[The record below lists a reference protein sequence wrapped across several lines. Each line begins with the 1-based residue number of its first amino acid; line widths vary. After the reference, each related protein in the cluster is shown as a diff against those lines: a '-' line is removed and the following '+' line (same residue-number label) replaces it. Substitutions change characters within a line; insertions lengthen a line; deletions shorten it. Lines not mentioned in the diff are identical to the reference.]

1 MSLKR
6 PASAVDEVFGVPPA
20 KVAHTELGVDEMSDT
35 EFDDWLKQQRSTPGH
50 ENLFRDDMLQIW
62 MKLTTAATKAQV
74 KYTENLYGRFKTSRP
89 ERSEF
94 LPPGFTA
101 GVDPDHELAH
111 RSEADIDRNV
121 EERQAAWQAEQDRI
135 EEMHQKPLTLVER
148 AERVQTK
155 MFAATEEMSKED
167 EEEVEKDFV
176 HLHVVEEEDGSKT
189 YYRSLGTD

>member
-74 KYTENLYGRFKTSRP
+74 KYTQDLWEKNKTRRP
-89 ERSEF
+89 EEWDFGPQYSSGMDES
-94 LPPGFTA
+94 G
-101 GVDPDHELAH
+101 GMSQGIDGGELKKLQ
-111 RSEADIDRNV
+111 DR
-121 EERQAAWQAEQDRI
+121 WLAEQNRI
-135 EEMHQKPLTLVER
+135 EAMRQKPLTLVAR
-148 AERVQTK
+148 AEMVQTK
-155 MFAATEEMSKED
+155 I
-167 EEEVEKDFV
+167 
-176 HLHVVEEEDGSKT
+176 
-189 YYRSLGTD
+189 SLIV